1 MRFSKRT
8 SSLVLSGLLAATLVA
23 CGGGGGNGSSSA
35 DKAPVAGNEGS
46 QGEVNGTATDA
57 QVVAH
62 VTSANINSSSAQAVG
77 LTGTWRWPSTPAQH
91 VAVYVPAPAAGNAT
105 EQDYA
110 AKTQTS
116 IDTINRKLTGL
127 VVLDQVSA
135 IPASGNYIRV
145 SYGTAYV
152 PPGSTDYQSYCANVA
167 TGPNVGNVISPDTSG
182 GIATNPVYVNLGNG
196 NCDVTQDIVTHEI
209 GHALGLAGHFS
220 GFGDGASISSVFW
233 DVLATLYANP
243 ALTAS
248 GNLVVRRAAN

>member
-1 MRFSKRT
+1 MKLPERMSA
-8 SSLVLSGLLAATLVA
+8 LVLCSLLSATLVA
-23 CGGGGGNGSSSA
+23 CGGGGGSGDSSGS
-35 DKAPVAGNEGS
+35 DTAPVADHEDNDN
-46 QGEVNGTATDA
+46 VTATDA
-57 QVVAH
+57 QVVAL
-62 VTSANINSSSAQAVG
+62 VASSNIQAPAATAIG
-77 LTGTWRWPSTPAQH
+77 LTGTWRWLSTPAQH
-91 VAVYVPAPAAGNAT
+91 IAVYVPAPAAGNAT

-116 IDTINRKLTGL
+116 ITTINQKLAGL
-127 VVLDQVSA
+127 VVLDQVSS

-152 PPGSTDYQSYCANVA
+152 PPGATNYQSYCANVA
-167 TGPNVGNVISPDTSG
+167 TGPNVGNVISPDASG
-182 GIATNPVYVNLGNG
+182 GIATNPVYINLGNG

-220 GFGDGASISSVFW
+220 GFGDGPSISTAFW

-243 ALTAS
+243 PLTTA